1 MSKEVIVLIK
11 VLSIGAHND
20 EIMADMGGTAHLL
33 HQAGCDQVFLNLACQ
48 WNDDN
53 LSEEEKADY
62 IRQEKRSAEI
72 LGGKFVTLGN
82 RSDLLFLESKQIID
96 ETARYII
103 DYDPDIIFIHWPR
116 DNHIEHRETAQVSYK
131 ALAVA
136 SVRGAKFKEVYAYDT
151 GINQSM
157 DYFAPDFYIKVN
169 ESLDAVKESLMQ
181 YDQNFAPGARLV
193 ANYELKHY
201 YRGRP
206 LGQDVIAEAFKFIKF
221 PNGSDDILL
230 KKLLGDHFCWRGNG
244 RYPAF
249 AEYFF

>member
-1 MSKEVIVLIK
+1 MIK

-20 EIMADMGGTAHLL
+20 EIMADMGGTAYLL
-33 HQAGCDQVFLNLACQ
+33 HKAGCDQVFLNLACQ

-53 LSEEEKADY
+53 LSDAEKEYY
-62 IRQEKRSAEI
+62 IAQEHRSAEL
-72 LGGKFVTLGN
+72 LGGRFVTLGN
-82 RSDLLFLESKQIID
+82 RDDLLFLESKQIID
-96 ETARYII
+96 ETAAFII

-116 DNHIEHRETAQVSYK
+116 DNHIEHREAAQVSYK

-157 DYFAPDFYIKVN
+157 DYFSPDFFIKVN
-169 ESLDAVKESLMQ
+169 ECVEVVKESLMQ
-181 YDQNFAPGARLV
+181 YDQNFAQGEKLA
-193 ANYELKHY
+193 AAYELKHT
-201 YRGRP
+201 YRGYCVEA
-206 LGQDVIAEAFKFIKF
+206 GAVCEAFKFIKF
-221 PNGSDDILL
+221 PNGNDDILL
-230 KKLLGDHFCWRGNG
+230 KQLVSDKFYWRGKG